1 MSTNTSF
8 RILDSVEIAMRDGTI
23 LRANAWLPGDEGAWP
38 VLLQRTAYRKDDAFG
53 TQYISALEFMAA
65 LRRGYAVV
73 VQDTRGRYASYGT
86 FIPFET
92 EAQDGADTI
101 AWLREQP
108 FCNGEVMMF
117 GGSYVGATQVLAATG
132 NPQGLIAVSPHLTT
146 ARHGET
152 WTYRAGAVEL
162 AFLLL
167 WIIESLAPE
176 DLQRRLDA
184 MPPQEADRAASLL
197 AQFQRDPAAAFA
209 RLPILDDD
217 LVALAPYAA
226 QWFDGDRALRAAG
239 DGEHLE
245 ALKAS
250 RIPYLVS
257 CGWND
262 LFLEGALELFAT
274 VRSRWGNP
282 EQVPDRLV
290 IGPWSHGNPSDW
302 QGDEW
307 LGYAASTAG
316 LSDVQLRFFD
326 SERAGTTPDAAMV
339 RYFRSGSNTWHAAS
353 DWPLPG
359 SEKQLLFLGENSLH
373 DAPAQGSST
382 LSFVSDTLSDPVP
395 TVGGA
400 NFVPGLLLGRNSG
413 PKDQATI
420 ESRRD
425 VLLFTSD
432 VLQDDL
438 EVTGLVEAELW
449 VSATGQSADWTARL
463 CVVDAKGSSIGLV
476 DGIIR
481 LDRIDSQPRKV
492 SIRIGHVSYLF
503 AAGSRIRLQIA
514 SSNFPRF
521 DRNPQSGVPSTIAT
535 AAHFRPATHKVHF
548 GSSTPSCIVLTVIS
562 NPYPLLNGFYSEE
575 RQPG

>member
-1 MSTNTSF
+1 MSPSNCF
-8 RILDSVEIAMRDGTI
+8 RILDSVEIAMRDGAI
-23 LRANAWLPGDEGAWP
+23 LRANAWLPGKEGAWP
-38 VLLQRTAYRKDDAFG
+38 VLLQRTAYRRDDAFG

-73 VQDTRGRYASYGT
+73 VQDTRGRYASDGA
-86 FIPFET
+86 FMPFET
-92 EAQDGADTI
+92 EAEDGADTI

-132 NPQGLIAVSPHLTT
+132 RPEGLIAVSPHLTT

-152 WTYRAGAVEL
+152 WTYRSGAVEL

-176 DLQRRLDA
+176 DLQRRLEA
-184 MPPQEADRAASLL
+184 IPPQEVARATRLL
-197 AQFQRDPAAAFA
+197 AEFQCDPAAAFA
-209 RLPILDDD
+209 RLPIIDDD

-226 QWFDGDRALRAAG
+226 RWFVNDRALRAAG
-239 DGEHLE
+239 DIEHLE

-262 LFLEGALELFAT
+262 LFLEGALELFAI
-274 VRSRWGNP
+274 VRSRWN
-282 EQVPDRLV
+282 EAERVPDRLV

-302 QGDEW
+302 QGDAW
-307 LGYAASTAG
+307 LGYSASTAG
-316 LSDVQLRFFD
+316 LSDEQLRFFD
-326 SERAGTTPDAAMV
+326 AARAGTPPNTAMV
-339 RYFRSGSNTWHAAS
+339 RYFRSGSNTWHAAP

-359 SEKQLLFLGENSLH
+359 SEKQQLFLGENSLRE
-373 DAPAQGSST
+373 APVAGSSS
-382 LSFVSDTLSDPVP
+382 LGFRSDTLLDPVP
-395 TVGGA
+395 TTGGA

-420 ESRRD
+420 ERRGD
-425 VLLFTSD
+425 VMLFTSC
-432 VLQDDL
+432 VLKDDL

-449 VSATGQSADWTARL
+449 VSATGASADWTARL
-463 CVVDAKGSSIGLV
+463 CVVDEDGRSIGLV

-481 LDRIDSQPRKV
+481 LDRIDIQPQRV
-492 SIRIGHVSYLF
+492 SIRVGHVSHLF
-503 AAGSRIRLQIA
+503 ARGSRIRLQIA

-521 DRNPQSGVPSTIAT
+521 DRNPQSGVPPTLAT
-535 AAHFRPATHKVHF
+535 EADFVPATHTVYF
-548 GSSTPSCIVLTVIS
+548 GSSTPSCIFLPVIS
-562 NPYPLLNGFYSEE
+562 NANPQLPTFYSEG
-575 RQPG
+575 R